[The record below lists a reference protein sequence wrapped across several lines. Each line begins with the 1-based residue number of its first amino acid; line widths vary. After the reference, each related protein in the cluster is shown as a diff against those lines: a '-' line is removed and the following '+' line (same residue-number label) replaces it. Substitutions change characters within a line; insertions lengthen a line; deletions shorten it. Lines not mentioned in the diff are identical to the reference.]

1 MPGYVPNT
9 DPERKAMLAA
19 IGVSSVDDLFN
30 DIPPSLRDAELDL
43 PAPLSEMELHQVMTE
58 LSLKNASVDR
68 NPCFLGAGAYR
79 HFVPAVVGAVTSRG
93 EFATAYTPY
102 QPEISQGTLQ
112 TIFEFQ
118 SMMCELTG
126 MDVANSG
133 MYDGATALAEA
144 ALMACRLTGRS
155 AVASLSTVNPLW
167 RAVVDTYCLG
177 PEVRHDVVDPAAVAL
192 DGSHA
197 CLIVQYPN
205 FYGSIEDLGRWAELA
220 HAAGALLVVATY
232 LPALGLLKPPA
243 YYGADIVVAEG
254 QPLGS
259 TVNFGGPYVG
269 VFTCRQQFVRQMPG
283 RIVGRT
289 TDVQGRTAYVLTL
302 QTREQHI
309 RRERATSNICTSEAL
324 VALGCTVYLASLGPQ
339 GFREL
344 AELCYHKAHYLSDRL
359 SHLPGYALAFGLP
372 FFNEFV
378 ITCPAPPNEVNW
390 LLLNRGFIGGLDVS
404 GAVPNGLLLA
414 CTELNSRREM
424 DQLVNML
431 SNATALS
438 HSGGVNGA

>member
-9 DPERKAMLAA
+9 DPERTAMLAA

-30 DIPPSLRDAELDL
+30 DIPPALRDAALDL
-43 PAPLSEMELHQVMTE
+43 PAPLSELELRQVMTE
-58 LSLKNASVDR
+58 LSLKNVAVDR

-155 AVASLSTVNPLW
+155 AVASLATVNPAW

-177 PEVRHDVVDPAAVAL
+177 PEVRHDVLEPAEVAL

-205 FYGSIEDLGRWAELA
+205 FYGGIEGLARWAELA
-220 HAAGALLVVATY
+220 HAAGALLVVAAY
-232 LPALGLLKPPA
+232 LPALGLLKPPSH
-243 YYGADIVVAEG
+243 YGADIVVAEG

-259 TVNFGGPYVG
+259 ALNFGGPYVG
-269 VFTCRQQFVRQMPG
+269 VFTCRSQFVRQMPG

-344 AELCYHKAHYLSDRL
+344 AELCYHKAHYLAERL
-359 SHLPGYALAFGLP
+359 SQLPGYELAFDLP

-378 ITCPAPPNEVNW
+378 LRCPAPPNEVNW
-390 LLLNRGFIGGLDVS
+390 LLLNRGIVGGLDVS
-404 GAVPNGLLLA
+404 DTVPNGLLLT

-431 SNATALS
+431 ASATALS